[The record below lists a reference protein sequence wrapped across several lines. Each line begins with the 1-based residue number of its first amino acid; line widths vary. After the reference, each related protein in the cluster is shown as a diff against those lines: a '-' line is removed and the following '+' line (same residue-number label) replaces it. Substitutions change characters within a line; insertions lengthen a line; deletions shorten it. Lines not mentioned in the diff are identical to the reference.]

1 MIPLYLA
8 GPAVEPVGVPEM
20 RAFLR
25 LEHADE
31 DALIGALLRAARL
44 VIEATTRLVIL
55 EQSWRIAL
63 ERVPTDGVVRLP
75 LAPIL
80 AVSEVRA
87 FDAANAATTLATADW
102 RLERRSDPA
111 RITLSGAAL
120 EAAGAIEIDLSAG
133 WGATVDAA
141 PAPLVQAIRLLA
153 AHWFENRGDGPPQTE
168 TASLPLD
175 VAALIAP
182 FRRLRMG

>member
-1 MIPLYLA
+1 M
-8 GPAVEPVGVPEM
+8 
-20 RAFLR
+20 
-25 LEHADE
+25 
-31 DALIGALLRAARL
+31 
-44 VIEATTRLVIL
+44 IEATTRLVIL

-75 LAPIL
+75 LRADPRRLGGARLRRRQCGDDPRDRRL
-80 AVSEVRA
+80 AA
-87 FDAANAATTLATADW
+87 GTAL
-102 RLERRSDPA
+102 RTRRGSRSPA
-111 RITLSGAAL
+111 RRW
-120 EAAGAIEIDLSAG
+120 EAAGGIEIDLSAG